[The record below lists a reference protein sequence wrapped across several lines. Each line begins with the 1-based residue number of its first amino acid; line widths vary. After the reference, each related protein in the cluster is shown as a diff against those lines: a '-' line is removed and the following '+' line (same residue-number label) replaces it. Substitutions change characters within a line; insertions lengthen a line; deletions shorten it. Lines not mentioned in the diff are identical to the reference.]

1 MSGEES
7 EVRSRESGVP
17 SARAQRATE
26 PQPLTPNPQ
35 PRFSISVVIP
45 VWNGRDYLER
55 LLATIAAQTSPAGE
69 LIAVDNGSRDDAPEV
84 ARRAGARVISMGR
97 NAGFAAAVNR
107 GIRESRGDWIA
118 VLNSDVELAPDYFEQ
133 LLKTSGWFAT
143 GRILSAADPGLIDA
157 TFDAT
162 CRGGTTWRVG
172 SGRPDGPLFRT
183 PRTIWSPP
191 WTAALFRAGL
201 FEKVGMLEESF
212 ESYLEDV
219 DFGLR
224 CVKAKCS
231 GEYLPDAV
239 ARHHGSASRGRWHPE
254 TVRLIARNQVLL
266 VARHLPERKI
276 PAWIAQLLWG
286 AVALRHGVGLAWF
299 RGKLQGLRQYPA
311 ARSKYRSNDSE
322 LLEPVLST
330 YEALIRELQNKTG
343 PELYWKLYFLMTP
356 GGAK

>member
-1 MSGEES
+1 VGQALS
-7 EVRSRESGVP
+7 P
-17 SARAQRATE
+17 A
-26 PQPLTPNPQ
+26 N
-35 PRFSISVVIP
+35 RFGAHLISVVIP

-55 LLATIAAQTSPAGE
+55 LLATLVDQTCPAGE
-69 LIAVDNGSRDDAPEV
+69 LIAVDNGSQDDAPEV

-107 GIRESRGDWIA
+107 GIRESRGEWIA

-143 GRILSAADPGLIDA
+143 GKILSAAAPGVIDA

-183 PRTIWSPP
+183 PRRIWSAP
-191 WTAALFRAGL
+191 WTAALFRADL
-201 FEKVGMLEESF
+201 FQKIGMLEESF

-224 CVKAKCS
+224 CAKADYM

-239 ARHHGSASRGRWHPE
+239 ARHHGSASRGRWHRE
-254 TVRLIARNQVLL
+254 TVRLIARNQVLIL
-266 VARHLPERKI
+266 ARHLPKEKI
-276 PAWIAQLLWG
+276 FGWMGRILLAQLLWG
-286 AVALRHGVGLAWF
+286 ALAFRHGAGIAWC
-299 RGKLQGLRQYPA
+299 RGKWQGLRLYPA
-311 ARSKYRSNDSE
+311 VREKYPPSDSE
-322 LLEPVLST
+322 RLGPILIT
-330 YEALIRELQNKTG
+330 YEALIRELQNKTE
-343 PELYWKLYFLMTP
+343 PDLYWKLYFLLTP
-356 GGAK
+356 GGAE